1 MELLKKT
8 HRAFGVYGICSEDNK
23 LLVINKSRGPYIY
36 RFDLPGGSLEESEG
50 LTEAMKRE
58 FTEETGFTVEIKEQV
73 GVQDFIFPCEW
84 KGFTHIHHIAVF
96 YLVEKIGGG
105 LAEPEQFDG
114 QDSSGAEWIS
124 MEEATPDNS
133 SPLVLKALEWL
144 RNRELYL
151 ETHRFENWVI
161 RDSKSE

>member
-8 HRAFGVYGICSEDNK
+8 HRAFGVYGICTEDDK
-23 LLVINKSRGPYIY
+23 LLVINKSRGPYIH

-58 FTEETGFTVEIKEQV
+58 FTEETGLTAEIKEQI

-84 KGFTHIHHIAVF
+84 KDFTHIHHIAVF
-96 YLVEKIGGG
+96 YLVERTGGE

-114 QDSSGAEWIS
+114 QDSAGAEWIS
-124 MEEATPDNS
+124 MEEATADNS
-133 SPLVLKALEWL
+133 SPLVLKAMEWL
-144 RNRELYL
+144 RNRGLDL
-151 ETHRFENWVI
+151 ETQRFENWVI
-161 RDSKSE
+161 RETKSE

>member
-8 HRAFGVYGICSEDNK
+8 HRAFGVYGICSEGDK
-23 LLVINKSRGPYIY
+23 LLVINKSRGPYIH

-58 FTEETGFTVEIKEQV
+58 FAEETGLTAKIKEQI

-84 KGFTHIHHIAVF
+84 KEFSHVHHIAVF
-96 YLVEKIGGG
+96 YLVERTGGE

-124 MEEATPDNS
+124 KEEVTAENS
-133 SPLVLKALEWL
+133 SPLVVKAMEWL
-144 RNRELYL
+144 RNREIDM
-151 ETHRFENWVI
+151 ETQHFETWEIKN
-161 RDSKSE
+161 SKSE